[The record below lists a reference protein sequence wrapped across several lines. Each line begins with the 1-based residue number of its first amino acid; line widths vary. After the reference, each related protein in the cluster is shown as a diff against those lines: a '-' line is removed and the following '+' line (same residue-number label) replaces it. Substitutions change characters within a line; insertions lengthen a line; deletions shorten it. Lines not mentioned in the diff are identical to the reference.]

1 VSTPSEPSPER
12 RRASIQLSAV
22 GLEFASTVIGGL
34 ILGYYLDEWLGTE
47 PWLFLVGTFGG
58 LGAAVLRM
66 MVLLK
71 KFSAATADRSSGVDD
86 R

>member
-1 VSTPSEPSPER
+1 VSSSPEPSAQR
-12 RRASIQLSAV
+12 RRAALQLSAV
-22 GLEFASTVIGGL
+22 GLEFSSTVIGGL
-34 ILGYYLDEWLGTE
+34 ILGYYLDDWLGTE

-66 MVLLK
+66 ILLLK
-71 KFSAATADRSSGVDD
+71 KYAATSPDRPADADD

>member
-1 VSTPSEPSPER
+1 MSPSSEPSNER
-12 RRASIQLSAV
+12 RRAALQLSAV

-34 ILGYYLDEWLGTE
+34 ILGYYLDDWLGTE

-66 MVLLK
+66 IMLLK
-71 KFSAATADRSSGVDD
+71 KYAATSSDRTADGDGR
-86 R
+86 

>member
-1 VSTPSEPSPER
+1 M
-12 RRASIQLSAV
+12 QLSAV

-34 ILGYYLDEWLGTE
+34 ILGYYLDDWLGTE

-66 MVLLK
+66 ILLLK
-71 KFSAATADRSSGVDD
+71 KYAAASQDRPADVD
-86 R
+86 RR